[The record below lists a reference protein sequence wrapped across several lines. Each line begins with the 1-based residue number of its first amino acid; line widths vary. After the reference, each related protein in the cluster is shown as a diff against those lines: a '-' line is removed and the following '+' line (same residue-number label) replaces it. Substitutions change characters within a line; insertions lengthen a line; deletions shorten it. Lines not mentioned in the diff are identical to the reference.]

1 MDLKLNRET
10 IAVSE
15 KIYDGVQEQS
25 VELDYILPDYYPDIF
40 KLVKC
45 CVTTMIVSY
54 SVNGDSVSYE
64 LAADIKILYCSEQSN
79 TMQCISQKMN
89 YSKTVQM
96 GKSCIKPSVTICP
109 KTDYVNCRVV
119 NQRRLDMRGAISVK
133 ISITGESS
141 QEVIS
146 DIFGMNV
153 QMKKMPVEYAAKKIT
168 ASRTVSV
175 SEEVDLN
182 MSKPPVISV
191 IRSSAV
197 LSATD
202 KKIISGKLIV
212 KGEAALNVLYT
223 CEGGLETMQFTLPYS
238 QIVDMDGLS
247 EEYQCSVRAQTA
259 SLDITPTASADGDA
273 RKLQCELNILLECSA
288 VKVVATELVTD
299 VYSTAYKCD
308 FSSSPL
314 KIQQCPT
321 SLNELFQEKTTIE
334 NSEGTIEC
342 VYDAW
347 CIAKNINSRVD
358 PETKSLIISGMIQYC
373 VMIKS
378 ENAMAAMLEKD
389 EAFEHTIQ
397 IDEIS
402 QFSHAEPVVE
412 TVSCSYTLS
421 SSNAVSL
428 KSDIRITGCLYTSS
442 GCEAVTEVGFDEETK
457 ITRDGDYALKLYYGV
472 ENEDIWEIAKK
483 YCTSVSAIMEEN
495 DLESDRLT
503 QSGMLLIPIV
513 C

>member
-1 MDLKLNRET
+1 M
-10 IAVSE
+10 
-15 KIYDGVQEQS
+15 
-25 VELDYILPDYYPDIF
+25 
-40 KLVKC
+40 
-45 CVTTMIVSY
+45 
-54 SVNGDSVSYE
+54 
-64 LAADIKILYCSEQSN
+64 
-79 TMQCISQKMN
+79 
-89 YSKTVQM
+89 
-96 GKSCIKPSVTICP
+96 
-109 KTDYVNCRVV
+109 
-119 NQRRLDMRGAISVK
+119 
-133 ISITGESS
+133 
-141 QEVIS
+141 
-146 DIFGMNV
+146 
-153 QMKKMPVEYAAKKIT
+153 
-168 ASRTVSV
+168 
-175 SEEVDLN
+175 
-182 MSKPPVISV
+182 
-191 IRSSAV
+191 
-197 LSATD
+197 
-202 KKIISGKLIV
+202 
-212 KGEAALNVLYT
+212 
-223 CEGGLETMQFTLPYS
+223 
-238 QIVDMDGLS
+238 
-247 EEYQCSVRAQTA
+247 
-259 SLDITPTASADGDA
+259 
-273 RKLQCELNILLECSA
+273 LECSA

-472 ENEDIWEIAKK
+472 ENEDIWEFAKK